1 MSFWTLETKA
11 DIGICGYANT
21 LENLFREMSLGMIN
35 LVISQQQANEINA
48 ITRHTAQWNVKI
60 ETTFDDFESLML
72 SWLEE
77 VLYQLEVK
85 EKFLVDAQFMLSRQ
99 ESCILC
105 NAQVSFVNANEVTRN
120 LEIKA
125 VTSHEFMI
133 RELRPREIFRA
144 KDSMIPELAGPAWV
158 GQVIFDI

>member
-21 LENLFREMSLGMIN
+21 LENLFREISLGMIH
-35 LVISQQQANEINA
+35 LVISQQQADDINA
-48 ITRHTAQWNVKI
+48 ITRHTAQWNVEI
-60 ETTFDDFESLML
+60 ETTFDDYDSLML

-77 VLYQLEVK
+77 VLYQIEVK
-85 EKFLVDAQFMLSRQ
+85 EKFLVDAQFMISRQ
-99 ESCILC
+99 ESCISC
-105 NAQVSFVNANEVTRN
+105 NAQVSFVNANEVIRN

-125 VTSHEFMI
+125 VTSHELI
-133 RELRPREIFRA
+133 IKELMPREIFRVN
-144 KDSMIPELAGPAWV
+144 DSMIPELTGPAWV